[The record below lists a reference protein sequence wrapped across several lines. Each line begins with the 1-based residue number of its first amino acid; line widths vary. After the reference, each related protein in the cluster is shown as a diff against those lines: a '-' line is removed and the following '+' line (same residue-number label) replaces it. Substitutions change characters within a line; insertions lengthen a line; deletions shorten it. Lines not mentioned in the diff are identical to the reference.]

1 MSTSNIVQETVNLYI
16 ATMPLE
22 GMDPAQD
29 SRFHAL
35 CDIEAK
41 LFSNLMKMT
50 ETEKGEYRAA
60 IVKYLID
67 NKEILNESEAE
78 TVLIQAPELHK
89 KHLNNIGAGRWLN
102 CNVYSEHEHHERVF
116 RMEQGI

>member
-1 MSTSNIVQETVNLYI
+1 MQNNIVLETVNLYI

-22 GMDPAQD
+22 GMDAEHP
-29 SRFHAL
+29 SFHAL

-50 ETEKGEYRAA
+50 EAEKGEYRAA
-60 IVKYLID
+60 IVKHLID
-67 NKEILNESEAE
+67 NKEILTESEAE
-78 TVLIQAPELHK
+78 AVLVQAPDLHK
-89 KHLNNIGAGRWLN
+89 KYLNDIGAGRWLN

-116 RMEQGI
+116 RMELGI